1 MQEAEN
7 WLERY
12 GSSHNDLQFAAIY
25 WLSVPLLVLATV
37 GMLWSL
43 PVPDAFRQISPILNW
58 GSAFL
63 MAAVVY
69 YFIISISLAIGMLP
83 FILGV
88 ALAQIW
94 LLETTWSL
102 ARVSASLFIVSMIG
116 LYLGHIKGGG
126 IRAVVQDIQFLM
138 IAPVWILSNLYRRI
152 GIPY

>member
-1 MQEAEN
+1 
-7 WLERY
+7 
-12 GSSHNDLQFAAIY
+12 
-25 WLSVPLLVLATV
+25 
-37 GMLWSL
+37 
-43 PVPDAFRQISPILNW
+43 
-58 GSAFL
+58 

-102 ARVSASLFIVSMIG
+102 ARVSASLFIVSVIG